1 MAFPQMKV
9 LQMDYYFHSN
19 PSPKG
24 GQIMGFGLRVGSDQ
38 VNLSISLFIH
48 FKTLDLSLVYRFFG
62 YRKSLYRATGTPEIQ
77 NLLPSSEHNDLR
89 NASHLPFD
97 SLDKRLASGCNTLY
111 LRYFRTQKAIIDMF
125 CALFLFTCSSN
136 AWVEPTPDL
145 APISV
150 N

>member
-1 MAFPQMKV
+1 
-9 LQMDYYFHSN
+9 
-19 PSPKG
+19 
-24 GQIMGFGLRVGSDQ
+24 MGFGLRVGSDQ

-48 FKTLDLSLVYRFFG
+48 FKTLDLSLVYRSFG

-125 CALFLFTCSSN
+125 YALFLYTCSSN

-145 APISV
+145 RKLV
-150 N
+150 NEYSTQVVYIYVFLFLL